1 MDSIWNVDSEENI
14 VKCFKKANCMKI
26 VFNEE
31 SAAVPTAAEHDVL
44 NNDELDFDISN
55 SIGGLRIEL
64 SVEDDAN
71 TRDNFAGTLF
81 LGSGVNLP
89 T

>member
-1 MDSIWNVDSEENI
+1 MP
-14 VKCFKKANCMKI
+14 A
-26 VFNEE
+26 
-31 SAAVPTAAEHDVL
+31 AAEPDVI
-44 NNDELDFDISN
+44 NNDSLDYDVSN

-71 TRDNFAGTLF
+71 TRDDLAGTLF